1 MGLSASAPR
10 ILPALDDVNRPFWT
24 GGHRGQLLIEHCAR
38 CDRWQHPPR
47 GSCESCGGEVVHHA
61 VSGRGTVFTF
71 TVNSHQY
78 HPDVP
83 PPYVIAMFQGAP
95 RRGSMP
101 QILPGGIL
109 TTQEWRF
116 HRPFRIGE
124 ELTAVSQVIDL
135 RDRLGGRY
143 GYSVLVTT
151 STEFTDATG
160 EPVGAVLITVT
171 QFDPAGLRERV

>member
-1 MGLSASAPR
+1 MEMTEEIQSMITDEHRAFIGRKSEPATVLIKAEDAHRVRGVLEDDDPR
-10 ILPALDDVNRPFWT
+10 WAD
-24 GGHRGQLLIEHCAR
+24 
-38 CDRWQHPPR
+38 
-47 GSCESCGGEVVHHA
+47 
-61 VSGRGTVFTF
+61 GTEIA
-71 TVNSHQY
+71 
-78 HPDVP
+78 

-101 QILPGGIL
+101 QILPSGIL

-124 ELTAVSQVIDL
+124 ALTAVSQVIDL

-151 STEFTDATG
+151 STEFTDAAG

>member
-1 MGLSASAPR
+1 MTQEIQSMITDEHRAFIGRKSEPTTVIIKAEDARRVRGVLGDEDPR
-10 ILPALDDVNRPFWT
+10 WADGT
-24 GGHRGQLLIEHCAR
+24 
-38 CDRWQHPPR
+38 
-47 GSCESCGGEVVHHA
+47 EVA
-61 VSGRGTVFTF
+61 
-71 TVNSHQY
+71 
-78 HPDVP
+78 
-83 PPYVIAMFQGAP
+83 PPYVIAMFQGTP
-95 RRGSMP
+95 RRGSTP
-101 QILPGGIL
+101 QILPNGIL

-151 STEFTDATG
+151 STDFTDVSG

-171 QFDPAGLRERV
+171 QFDPAGLKERV